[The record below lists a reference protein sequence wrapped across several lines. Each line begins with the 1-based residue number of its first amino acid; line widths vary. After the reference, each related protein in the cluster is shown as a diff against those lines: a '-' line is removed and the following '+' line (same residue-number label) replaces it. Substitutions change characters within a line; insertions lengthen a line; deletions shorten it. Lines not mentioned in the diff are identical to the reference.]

1 MAAEQLEIRRILVA
15 LDASPSSLSALH
27 SAVKLAAGLEA
38 ELIGLYVEDT
48 NLLRLAQLPF
58 AREVSAFSATLR
70 RLEALEL
77 ERQLK
82 TQAEG
87 MRQTLSRLCA
97 EHGVSWQF
105 QVSRG
110 TVAAEL
116 LAAAVDAD
124 LMVIG
129 KIGRSFPGTRRTGSI
144 TRLVVSQR
152 PGMTLILQTGTLLT
166 YPVILLYDG
175 SEQAK
180 KALGAAGHLTKA
192 HDARLIVFIV
202 ADSRDQARRFQMDVM
217 QDLQGYELGADFR
230 LLVGCTLDQIAQQIR
245 REGSG
250 PVVIPCEP
258 DVEDE
263 DQLSGLIDEVTNPV
277 LLVR

>member
-1 MAAEQLEIRRILVA
+1 MAADQLEIRRILVA

-27 SAVKLAAGLEA
+27 SAVELAAGLEA

-82 TQAEG
+82 TQAER
-87 MRQTLSRLCA
+87 MRQILSRLCA
-97 EHGVSWQF
+97 EQGVSWQF

-110 TVAAEL
+110 AVGAEI
-116 LAAAVDAD
+116 LAAAVNAD

-144 TRLVVSQR
+144 TRLIVSQR
-152 PGMTLILQTGTLLT
+152 PGMTLILQTGTLLS

-180 KALGAAGHLTKA
+180 KALNAVGHLAKA
-192 HDARLIVFIV
+192 HDGRLTVLIV
-202 ADSRDQARRFQMDVM
+202 ADSKDQARRLEMDVI
-217 QDLQGYELGADFR
+217 QQLQEYELGADFR
-230 LLVGCTLDQIAQQIR
+230 LLVRYTLEQIARQIR

-258 DVEDE
+258 DVDDKEP
-263 DQLSGLIDEVTNPV
+263 LSSLIDEVTNPV